1 MGSTMQKRR
10 NFLRLLSNVPL
21 WRWGI
26 LPAFLIIFMAAGNA
40 SAQMFGAS
48 SGFSNNQ
55 PTAVRQLPT
64 AGSATAAR
72 RQTVSSSN
80 PQTAPAQT
88 TQPDA
93 QVDDEAAAK
102 ARLALEPMPPADMA
116 SENQNSAPSILQLR
130 FIGNKPV
137 IDDSPKIML
146 YMRDFKVANN
156 LNGRPSCTMRFYIL
170 SSAPEKITNISYRLK
185 WPKMETALS
194 FDDVAPNTPTYFDYA
209 LLGNGCYS
217 MDKAPNIIVNRC
229 RIKGMSQR
237 QCADAIQWME

>member
-1 MGSTMQKRR
+1 MRQRR
-10 NFLRLLSNVPL
+10 IKITRRLTGGLRRVALPALLACVLLS
-21 WRWGI
+21 GI
-26 LPAFLIIFMAAGNA
+26 A

-48 SGFSNNQ
+48 TGFNNNN
-55 PTAVRQLPT
+55 R
-64 AGSATAAR
+64 
-72 RQTVSSSN
+72 
-80 PQTAPAQT
+80 PAQT
-88 TQPDA
+88 QRTPAQPA
-93 QVDDEAAAK
+93 PTPRPASSANAPANSARSAARAPSAPPATPSMVNTGQTTAAASRP
-102 ARLALEPMPPADMA
+102 AAELSEEEP
-116 SENQNSAPSILQLR
+116 ENVPSAFELR
-130 FIGNKPV
+130 FVGGEAV
-137 IDDSPKIML
+137 VDDSPKIML

-229 RIKGMSQR
+229 RIKGMTQR